1 MLVFLVMAASL
12 LTQAYFFRDTPAH
25 PADACAADSAR
36 CPEESLDSL
45 LAAREE
51 NLERMRKIA
60 RGENPDS
67 VKVADSEAKP
77 ADAKPAATALDGAQA
92 EAYRIVE

>member
-12 LTQAYFFRDTPAH
+12 LTQAYIFRDTPAH
-25 PADACAADSAR
+25 PADLCATDASR

-45 LAAREE
+45 LIAREK
-51 NLERMRKIA
+51 NLDRMRRIA

-67 VKVADSEAKP
+67 VKVAGSEAKP
-77 ADAKPAATALDGAQA
+77 AAAALDGAQA
-92 EAYRIVE
+92 EACRLVE

>member
-12 LTQAYFFRDTPAH
+12 LTQAYIFRDTPAH
-25 PADACAADSAR
+25 PADPCVADAAR

-45 LAAREE
+45 LVAREK

-67 VKVADSEAKP
+67 VKVAGSEV
-77 ADAKPAATALDGAQA
+77 KPAAALPDAAQA
-92 EAYRIVE
+92 EACRLEE